1 MADKHKQKRPPR
13 RRIGLA
19 WFRRQPPKST
29 RQLIGFSA
37 FTVILLVTI
46 LSFRLT
52 QLQPKITPDEA
63 DVVLYTTASC
73 GCYRPWVSQLTR
85 EGLAVSVVRT
95 TTVIRKQ
102 AQLGV
107 PREFSACHTAAVNG
121 YWLEGHV
128 PAESIQQLLDQKP
141 EEIGGIAHLRAQVQD
156 EDSLLW
162 EVVTYDRNGLAV
174 SSAPDSHQLRGQ
186 QSDAHEE

>member
-1 MADKHKQKRPPR
+1 M
-13 RRIGLA
+13 
-19 WFRRQPPKST
+19 
-29 RQLIGFSA
+29 
-37 FTVILLVTI
+37 VT
-46 LSFRLT
+46 
-52 QLQPKITPDEA
+52 PGEA
-63 DVVLYTTASC
+63 DIVLYTSASC
-73 GCYRPWVSQLTR
+73 KCHRPWVSQLAR
-85 EGLAVSVVRT
+85 EGLTVSVVRT
-95 TTVIRKQ
+95 ASVMRTQ

-107 PREFSACHTAAVNG
+107 PREFSACHTAAVND